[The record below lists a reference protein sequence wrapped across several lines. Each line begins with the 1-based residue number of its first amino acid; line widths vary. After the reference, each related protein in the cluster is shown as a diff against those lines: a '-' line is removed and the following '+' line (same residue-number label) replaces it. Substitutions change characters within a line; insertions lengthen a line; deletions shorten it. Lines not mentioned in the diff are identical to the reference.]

1 MTKNEIEKITKE
13 VEDEV
18 FRSFDE
24 NERKKLG
31 FIHIYEEKVKENL
44 EKKGIKYITTREKY
58 KYGYID

>member
-1 MTKNEIEKITKE
+1 MTKDEIEKITKE

-18 FRSFDE
+18 LRSFDE
-24 NERKKLG
+24 NEKKKLG

-44 EKKGIKYITTREKY
+44 AKKGIQYVSIREKY